1 MPEKIE
7 PFELQAEIE
16 IHRKRASGARRLAA
30 AISDKAAQDSLR
42 SYAEE
47 IDRRVKEFEALLALA
62 KQPPPP
68 WGPKQSR

>member
-7 PFELQAEIE
+7 PFELLAEIE
-16 IHRKRASGARRLAA
+16 IHRKRASGARRLAG
-30 AISDKAAQDSLR
+30 AISDKAAQESLR

-62 KQPPPP
+62 KQPLPPG
-68 WGPKQSR
+68 GPK